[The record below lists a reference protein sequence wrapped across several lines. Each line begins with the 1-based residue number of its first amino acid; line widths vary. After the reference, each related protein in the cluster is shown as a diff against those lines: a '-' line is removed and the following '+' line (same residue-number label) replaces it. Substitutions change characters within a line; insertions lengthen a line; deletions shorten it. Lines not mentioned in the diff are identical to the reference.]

1 MSQSI
6 NEAIMHVLGEALEVE
21 DSDTLVPVVDVL
33 LDALTP
39 FLASPEQAQKI
50 ARLEAE
56 IKRLKT
62 AKPAQAAAAAA
73 PKVTKKAKTSSGKER
88 KANAYS
94 LFVKATKVLKANV
107 RAENADICGI
117 EVTVNP
123 AYKDPTKPCAAK
135 FQEYKD
141 QILHNGDSVEGQTLT
156 VGELFDAI
164 VAVPELSNG
173 MTRAGMLW
181 GLIGEE
187 AKTKMS
193 EYGAAME

>member
-1 MSQSI
+1 LEPRNFEHFPRNSEHGTW
-6 NEAIMHVLGEALEVE
+6 NLG
-21 DSDTLVPVVDVL
+21 TLNI
-33 LDALTP
+33 
-39 FLASPEQAQKI
+39 FLGTLNTELGTFFPWNSEHGTWNI
-50 ARLEAE
+50 F
-56 IKRLKT
+56 
-62 AKPAQAAAAAA
+62 
-73 PKVTKKAKTSSGKER
+73 SSER
-88 KANAYS
+88 KANTYS

-141 QILHNGDSVEGQTLT
+141 RVLHNGDPVEGQTLT
-156 VGELFDAI
+156 IGELFDAI
-164 VAVPELSNG
+164 AAVPELSNG